1 MFMPKNTLWPS
12 EPLEVSILSILRK
25 RKTMRE
31 NELFDNLRQQ
41 HNNLSPKEFNKALM
55 KLEIWGKILVT
66 VTKRGLRNISLIEGE
81 YGR

>member
-1 MFMPKNTLWPS
+1 MPKNTLWPS